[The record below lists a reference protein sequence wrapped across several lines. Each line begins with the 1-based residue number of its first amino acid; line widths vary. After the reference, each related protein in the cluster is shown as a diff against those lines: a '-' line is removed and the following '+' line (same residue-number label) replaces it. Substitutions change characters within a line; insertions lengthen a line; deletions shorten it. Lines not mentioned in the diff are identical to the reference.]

1 MRSLIWTAKG
11 SRGEIYDCVVKMI
24 DETKTI
30 YFLDC
35 TCWNFVNRRIKHNGV
50 FSDKKFYAEP
60 CKHLKPVVDALIK
73 QGYTLK
79 APKPM
84 TGNDYCNAALRRKIM
99 ERSGGMCEMPIWSG
113 QCPHK
118 IDEIHRKIPKTNG
131 GKYNEDNC
139 IGLCIEHHKIV
150 TFQKWHGSPGAKK

>member
-79 APKPM
+79 SPKEM
-84 TGNDYCNAALRRKIM
+84 KGSDRCSAELRRTIM

-150 TFQKWHGSPGAKK
+150 TFQKWHNSPGAKK